1 MDKFTKADI
10 VDAIYN
16 KTGINRKEVRD
27 VVDLFIGEIKAAL
40 ISNKVIE
47 LRGFGTFEIKVRKGR
62 QKARNPKTGETLTV
76 NSHGI
81 AMFRAGQELR
91 QDVWNLN
98 RGEALKGGPISGRSA
113 HRESAGGEFG
123 NSEFINPGA
132 VAVQSPGQVDGK

>member
-16 KTGINRKEVRD
+16 KTGISRKEVRD
-27 VVDLFIGEIKAAL
+27 VVDLFIGEIKNAL
-40 ISNKVIE
+40 VSNKVIE
-47 LRGFGTFEIKVRKGR
+47 LRGFGTFETKIRKGR
-62 QKARNPKTGETLTV
+62 QKARNPKTGEILSV

-98 RGEALKGGPISGRSA
+98 RNDKSQGSIASGGSGFV
-113 HRESAGGEFG
+113 ESAK
-123 NSEFINPGA
+123 GA
-132 VAVQSPGQVDGK
+132 STGKEADHSLSNAVQSAAQPNEV